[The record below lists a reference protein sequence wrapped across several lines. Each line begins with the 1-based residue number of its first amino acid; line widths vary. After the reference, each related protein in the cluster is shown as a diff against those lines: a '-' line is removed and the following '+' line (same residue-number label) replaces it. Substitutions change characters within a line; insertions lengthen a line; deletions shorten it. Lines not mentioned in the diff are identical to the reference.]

1 MNTTTGA
8 SPYPSPVAASR
19 PLSSLNPASEAG
31 VRVAAGDPEREQPA
45 VSWAA
50 IICGAVV
57 ASAISLV
64 LIALGTGL
72 NLASVSPWA
81 GIGVT
86 STTFTAMTAIWFIV
100 IQWVASGLGGYL
112 SGRLRTKWVGVHTHE
127 VFFRDTAHGFATWAL
142 ASLVVAFA
150 LSTTIASILSGGGRL
165 AALAG
170 ATTADSRSVGTLSS
184 YALDL
189 LLRGSTSN
197 STSQPDLRPEALRM
211 VSYGLTREEGVPSTD
226 RTYLAAQVAA
236 RTGVS
241 QGEAQQR
248 VDAFIASA
256 KETADQTRK
265 ATAAAAV
272 FTAVSMLIGA
282 FIACV
287 AAALGGLRRD
297 APVPVVA

>member
-1 MNTTTGA
+1 
-8 SPYPSPVAASR
+8 
-19 PLSSLNPASEAG
+19 
-31 VRVAAGDPEREQPA
+31 
-45 VSWAA
+45 
-50 IICGAVV
+50 
-57 ASAISLV
+57 
-64 LIALGTGL
+64 L